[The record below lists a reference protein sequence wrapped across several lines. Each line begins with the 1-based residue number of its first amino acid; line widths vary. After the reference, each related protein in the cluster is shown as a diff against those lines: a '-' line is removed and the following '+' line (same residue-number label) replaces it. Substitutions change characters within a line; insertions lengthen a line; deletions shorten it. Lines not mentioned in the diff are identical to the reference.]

1 MGQAKQRG
9 TLEDRITQAQNSYQD
24 RLKELSEYGLS
35 TEELHAHFQGDE
47 LMVINYLSQ
56 IEHILSFHPNVV
68 KVTLLLKDGQ
78 LGLDVETSGVERKIG
93 EQERNLID
101 MLNIIDKALKP
112 KSMAYQISLNN
123 KSKEKIGVMYGSQD
137 DKCFDLP
144 LGQTKEYFC
153 KFLTE
158 SLDDIDKAEMDYHSE
173 ILAACSNH
181 PFSAGKEQS
190 FIFKKEI
197 RMS

>member
-9 TLEDRITQAQNSYQD
+9 TLEDRIAQAQNSYQD

-47 LMVINYLSQ
+47 LMVINYLMQ
-56 IEHILSFHPNVV
+56 IEQILSFRPRVV
-68 KVTLLLKDGQ
+68 GVTLSLKDGE
-78 LGLDVETSGVERKIG
+78 LDFDVKTSVVEKDIG
-93 EQERNLID
+93 ERGRNLMD
-101 MLNIIDKALKP
+101 MLNAIDKELKP
-112 KSMAYQISLNN
+112 ESMVYQIGLDN
-123 KSKEKIGVMYGSQD
+123 KIKEKVGGVPDDQD
-137 DKCFDLP
+137 VRRFDLP
-144 LGQTKEYFC
+144 LGQTKEYFR

-158 SLDDIDKAEMDYHSE
+158 NLDDMSEAEMDYHSE
-173 ILAACSNH
+173 ILVACSNH